1 MAEAPPGARARPL
14 SPYTTIWR
22 WHVTMAASILNR
34 VAGVA
39 LYLGLLIVAGWALAL
54 ASGPD
59 AYGAYT
65 GPGLLGSLVGRV
77 VLFGITVALFFH
89 MANGVRHFA
98 WDLGR
103 GFAPKTA
110 DATAWG
116 SFAFAIV
123 AGVALWSI
131 VLTKGVV

>member
-14 SPYTTIWR
+14 SPHTTIWR
-22 WHVTMAASILNR
+22 WHITMAASILNR

-39 LYLGLLIVAGWALAL
+39 LYVGLLIVAGWALAL

-65 GPGLLGSLVGRV
+65 GLLGSLIGRV
-77 VLFGITVALFFH
+77 VLFGVTVALFFH

-123 AGVALWSI
+123 AAVALWT
-131 VLTKGVV
+131 VALTNGAP

>member
-1 MAEAPPGARARPL
+1 
-14 SPYTTIWR
+14 
-22 WHVTMAASILNR
+22 MAASILNR

-59 AYGAYT
+59 AYGAY
-65 GPGLLGSLVGRV
+65 GSLLGSLIGRV

-98 WDLGR
+98 WDLGK

-110 DATAWG
+110 NATAWA

-123 AGVALWSI
+123 AAVALWAVALS
-131 VLTKGVV
+131 KGAL

>member
-1 MAEAPPGARARPL
+1 
-14 SPYTTIWR
+14 
-22 WHVTMAASILNR
+22 MAASILNR

-59 AYGAYT
+59 AYGAYSS
-65 GPGLLGSLVGRV
+65 LLGSLIGRV

-110 DATAWG
+110 DSTAWG

-123 AGVALWSI
+123 AAVALWTVALMTGAS
-131 VLTKGVV
+131 

>member
-1 MAEAPPGARARPL
+1 
-14 SPYTTIWR
+14 
-22 WHVTMAASILNR
+22 MAASILNR

-54 ASGPD
+54 ASGPH
-59 AYGAYT
+59 AYGTYT

-110 DATAWG
+110 DATAWA

>member
-1 MAEAPPGARARPL
+1 MAEAPPGPRARPL
-14 SPYTTIWR
+14 SPFSTIWR
-22 WHVTMAASILNR
+22 WHITMAASILHR

-39 LYLGLLIVAGWALAL
+39 LYVGLLIVAGWTLAL

-65 GPGLLGSLVGRV
+65 NLLGSLVGRLI
-77 VLFGITVALFFH
+77 LFGITVALFFH

-98 WDLGR
+98 WDLGH

-110 DATAWG
+110 DATAWV

-123 AGVALWSI
+123 AAVALWA
-131 VLTKGVV
+131 VALTTGAL